1 MKRLYSIDTLRGLS
15 MICILGLTNWIQS
28 FLALFPGGKDCW
40 LYGQFVHVPWHG
52 LAIEDL
58 FFPTFLFVAGVTFP
72 MSLARQREKG
82 ATTGRIVRKILVR
95 GAVLYALGLVF
106 VGFLKLDFGHMKWV
120 SVLGRIGVA
129 WAASALVFL
138 FVRRNG
144 ARLAIFAALLVVHWA
159 CNRFIGAPDFP
170 DAALFTKEGSFSVYV
185 DRLILGHYAAEGIFG
200 FVTSIGT
207 AMLGM
212 FAGEVLASASRR
224 DADGTVKNADGTVVV
239 RLLLLGVA
247 LLLAGW
253 AFSFLIPVNKKL
265 WSSSFVLVAGGISTL
280 ALAALYWLI
289 DVKEIGRDASIVFRI
304 IGMNSIALYM
314 APLLIKYPAAT
325 DFLVGGIKTH
335 LVAAGFPNVGDFVW
349 WTVFIGLN
357 WLLGWFLYRQKIF
370 IKV

>member
-1 MKRLYSIDTLRGLS
+1 
-15 MICILGLTNWIQS
+15 MICILGLTDFIRS
-28 FLALFPGGKDCW
+28 AVALFPGGKDCW
-40 LYGQFVHVPWHG
+40 FYHQFSHVPWHG

-82 ATTGRIVRKILVR
+82 ATTAQIVRKTLVR
-95 GAVLYALGLVF
+95 ALVLFALGLVF
-106 VGFLKLDFGHMKWV
+106 VGFLKFDFAHMKWV

-129 WAASALVFL
+129 WAISALIFL
-138 FVRRNG
+138 FVRRTS
-144 ARLAIFAALLVVHWA
+144 ARVAIFAALLIVHWA
-159 CNRFIGAPDFP
+159 CNRYIGAPDHP
-170 DAALFTKEGSFSVYV
+170 GAELFSKEGSFSVYV
-185 DRLILGHYAAEGIFG
+185 DRLILGRFAAEGIFG

-212 FAGEVLASASRR
+212 FAGEWIHTAQTTGRDGNRTVLGLVAF
-224 DADGTVKNADGTVVV
+224 G
-239 RLLLLGVA
+239 A
-247 LLLAGW
+247 LLLATGW

-265 WSSSFVLVAGGISTL
+265 WSSSYVLVAGGVSTL
-280 ALAALYWLI
+280 ALSFFYWLI
-289 DVKEIGRDASIVFRI
+289 DVKDFWREGSIVFRV

-325 DFLVGGIKTH
+325 DFLVGGLKGH
-335 LVAAGFPNVGDFVW
+335 LDAAGFASVANFVW
-349 WTVFIGLN
+349 WGVFIGLN

>member
-1 MKRLYSIDTLRGLS
+1 MTGRRLLAIDTLRGLS
-15 MICILGLTNWIQS
+15 MICILGLTNWFQS

-106 VGFLKLDFGHMKWV
+106 VGFLKLDFEHMKWV

-144 ARLAIFAALLVVHWA
+144 VRFAIFAALLIVHWA

-200 FVTSIGT
+200 FVTSVGT

-212 FAGEVLASASRR
+212 FAGEVIQGGGGDKRWRVEL
-224 DADGTVKNADGTVVV
+224 TPLI
-239 RLLLLGVA
+239 RLLLFGVA
-247 LLLAGW
+247 LLLAGL

-314 APLLIKYPAAT
+314 APLLIRYPAAT

-335 LVAAGFPNVGDFVW
+335 LVAAEFPNVGDFVW